1 MSDKNYNR
9 LRFPYKKSFNSFSS
23 VVSRH
28 SLAEVATPTASEKG
42 SESPKK
48 NKTRSRKHRGGKKNA
63 WSPSHY
69 VPNSFTLSLDS
80 ISPKTPSSRAYRRW
94 SSKPAPSEPT
104 RGMSSNKYHDSNSFK
119 HQAKG
124 VFRKIL
130 LCAKRAL
137 LPSKT
142 KLTRKSSVSSWRAK
156 SRHASEDPAGTRK
169 PKISY
174 PMKLVNS
181 DLSFVAT
188 QDPWEPSVRPSG
200 LHRRATVGTAQSKSR
215 SLSCTESRFSSGQP
229 SQEGTRQSF
238 SVQQRVTKDSI
249 SKRNTHLKLRQEAV
263 ISLNRRPQSAG
274 QVKLSSEDSHSK
286 RSQNYSFPPNRGS
299 LYRHP
304 PTRPLSLSNQ
314 GRRNSILIAGDE
326 NSKMSNIEG
335 GSRRTSMISSS
346 LTSTTNHPRQSWTT
360 GRAVLDTSPT
370 PQGSSISCAERASI
384 VTNGTDQKSLCSYRR
399 PARNDWAGVIE
410 EDITLT
416 LMGCSPPTSRA
427 SPVAAVKST
436 SSPTGRP
443 FPIAAVKATPPPTN
457 FPTAVVKST
466 PPPSATSSVS
476 SRGRASPVSVTRST
490 SPPMSTSP
498 SSSPP
503 IIAHHIPCPVLAL
516 SLPSPEDRPLEILP
530 LEDASAIHASAD
542 RYPSSMSP
550 STSSRSPSASV
561 SATPTFVASSPTPTC
576 VETSPTPPRVASSPT
591 PPRVASSPT
600 PPREASSPTPPSTP
614 SPPASI
620 RSIPLAE
627 LHRPLSLLFQ
637 SMGPCQLDGI
647 NNEAKR
653 GSDWYA
659 ELMNTV
665 EQSISKLN

>member
-1 MSDKNYNR
+1 MSDKNCNR

-142 KLTRKSSVSSWRAK
+142 KLTRMSSVSSWRAK

-238 SVQQRVTKDSI
+238 SIQQRVTKDSI
-249 SKRNTHLKLRQEAV
+249 SKRNPHLKLRQEAV
-263 ISLNRRPQSAG
+263 ISLNRRPNSAG

-326 NSKMSNIEG
+326 NSKMSNIEV

-360 GRAVLDTSPT
+360 GRAVWILRPPLKLPPT
-370 PQGSSISCAERASI
+370 R
-384 VTNGTDQKSLCSYRR
+384 KKRL
-399 PARNDWAGVIE
+399 AGVIE

-427 SPVAAVKST
+427 SPVAATVSHR
-436 SSPTGRP
+436 SC
-443 FPIAAVKATPPPTN
+443 KATPPPTN
-457 FPTAVVKST
+457 FPTAVVNQPYPERDIVSFI
-466 PPPSATSSVS
+466 SWQSISSV
-476 SRGRASPVSVTRST
+476 RDRST

-498 SSSPP
+498 PSSPP
-503 IIAHHIPCPVLAL
+503 IMAHHIPCPIPIV
-516 SLPSPEDRPLEILP
+516 DVTKHIF
-530 LEDASAIHASAD
+530 
-542 RYPSSMSP
+542 
-550 STSSRSPSASV
+550 RSPSASV

-591 PPRVASSPT
+591 PPRVASFPT

-620 RSIPLAE
+620 RSIPLAK

-637 SMGPCQLDGI
+637 SMGPSQLDGI